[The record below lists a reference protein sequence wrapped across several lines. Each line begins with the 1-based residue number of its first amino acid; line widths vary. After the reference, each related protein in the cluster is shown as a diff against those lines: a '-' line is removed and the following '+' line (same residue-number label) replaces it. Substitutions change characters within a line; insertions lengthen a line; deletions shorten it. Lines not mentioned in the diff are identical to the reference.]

1 MRATAFFAAF
11 VSLAPITAFA
21 ARVTFTRVI
30 PPPHDLGMARRAA
43 VIYAIGDSQEITT
56 FVERFID
63 YASRATLRIDNAVE
77 NNQYLSAL
85 NDAALR
91 TLRHDHPADVYIGVN
106 AFSCSGTQRS
116 GEGSERDAY
125 GERVRRLRMWVD
137 AACDA
142 RLDVYAP
149 NGRKL
154 FAFRVHGEGM
164 SPRAVSLSEEERDVA
179 YEQAARYAAL
189 DAADAIT
196 PRIVRE
202 SIELDDTAPAFDEG
216 VALITANRLTEA
228 QKLWQSTL
236 RRERQSAALNFNLS
250 AVCEAL
256 GDTKSAEQYLR
267 AAVRLSPTEA
277 RYRFGLDSFLQ
288 RNATLRK

>member
-1 MRATAFFAAF
+1 MRNVF
-11 VSLAPITAFA
+11 VLLALALAPITAFA

-43 VIYAIGDSQEITT
+43 VIYAIGDSEKITT

-63 YASRATLRIDNAVE
+63 YAGRATLRIDNAVE
-77 NNQYLSAL
+77 NNQHLSAL
-85 NDAALR
+85 NDATLR
-91 TLRHDHPADVYIGVN
+91 TIPLEHPTDVYIGVN

-125 GERVRRLRMWVD
+125 GERVRRLHMWVD

-142 RLDVYAP
+142 RLDVYAS
-149 NGRKL
+149 NGRRL
-154 FAFRVHGEGM
+154 FTFRVHGEGT

-202 SIELDDTAPAFDEG
+202 SIELDDTAPAFDQG
-216 VALITANRLTEA
+216 VDLINANRLTEA
-228 QKLWQSTL
+228 RKLWQSTL
-236 RRERQSAALNFNLS
+236 RRERQSPALNFNLS

-256 GDTKSAEQYLR
+256 GDMKSAEEYLR

-288 RNATLRK
+288 RNATQRK

>member
-1 MRATAFFAAF
+1 MKKVTFVAAF

-30 PPPHDLGMARRAA
+30 PPPHDLGMAQRAA
-43 VIYAIGDSQEITT
+43 VIYAIGDSEKITT

-63 YASRATLRIDNAVE
+63 YAGRATLRIDNAVE
-77 NNQYLSAL
+77 NNRHLSAL
-85 NDAALR
+85 NDASLR
-91 TLRHDHPADVYIGVN
+91 TIRQEHPADVYIGVN

-116 GEGSERDAY
+116 AEGSERDAF
-125 GERVRRLRMWVD
+125 GERVRRLHMWVD

-142 RLDVYAP
+142 RLDVYAT

-154 FAFRVHGEGM
+154 FAFRVHGEGT
-164 SPRAVSLSEEERDVA
+164 SPRAVELSDEERDVA

-216 VALITANRLTEA
+216 VSLIYANRLTEA
-228 QKLWQSTL
+228 RKLWQATL
-236 RRERQSAALNFNLS
+236 RRQRQSAALNFNLS

-256 GDTKSAEQYLR
+256 GDMKSAEEYLR

-277 RYRFGLDSFLQ
+277 RYRYGLDSFLQ

>member
-1 MRATAFFAAF
+1 MRSVF
-11 VSLAPITAFA
+11 VFLALALAPITAFA

-43 VIYAIGDSQEITT
+43 VIYAIGDSEKITT

-63 YASRATLRIDNAVE
+63 YAGRATLRIDNAVE
-77 NNQYLSAL
+77 NNQHLSAL
-85 NDAALR
+85 NDATLR
-91 TLRHDHPADVYIGVN
+91 TIPLEHPADVYIGVN

-125 GERVRRLRMWVD
+125 GERVRRLHMWVD

-142 RLDVYAP
+142 RLDVYAS
-149 NGRKL
+149 NGRRL
-154 FAFRVHGEGM
+154 FTFRVHGEGT

-202 SIELDDTAPAFDEG
+202 SIELDDTAPAFDQG
-216 VALITANRLTEA
+216 VDLINANRLTEA
-228 QKLWQSTL
+228 RKLWQSTL
-236 RRERQSAALNFNLS
+236 RRERQSPALNFNLS

-256 GDTKSAEQYLR
+256 GDMKSAEEYLR

-288 RNATLRK
+288 RNATQRK

>member
-1 MRATAFFAAF
+1 MKQVTFVAAF

-21 ARVTFTRVI
+21 ARVSFTRVI
-30 PPPHDLGMARRAA
+30 PPPHDLGMAQRAA
-43 VIYAIGDSQEITT
+43 VIYAIGDSEKITT

-63 YASRATLRIDNAVE
+63 YAGRATLRIDNAVE
-77 NNQYLSAL
+77 NNRHLSAL
-85 NDAALR
+85 NDASLR
-91 TLRHDHPADVYIGVN
+91 TIRQEHPADVYIGVN

-116 GEGSERDAY
+116 GEGSERDAF
-125 GERVRRLRMWVD
+125 GERVRRLHMWVD

-142 RLDVYAP
+142 RLDVYAT

-154 FAFRVHGEGM
+154 FAFRVHGEGT
-164 SPRAVSLSEEERDVA
+164 SPRAVELSDEERDVA

-216 VALITANRLTEA
+216 VGLIYANRLTEA
-228 QKLWQSTL
+228 RKLWQATL
-236 RRERQSAALNFNLS
+236 RRQRQSAALNFNLS

-256 GDTKSAEQYLR
+256 GDMKSAEEYLR

-288 RNATLRK
+288 RNATQRK

>member
-1 MRATAFFAAF
+1 MKATVFFATFLA
-11 VSLAPITAFA
+11 LAPITAFA

-43 VIYAIGDSQEITT
+43 VIYAIGDSEKITT

-63 YASRATLRIDNAVE
+63 YGGRATLRIDNAVE
-77 NNQYLSAL
+77 NNQHLSAL
-85 NDAALR
+85 NDA
-91 TLRHDHPADVYIGVN
+91 TLRSIRLEHPADVYIGVN
-106 AFSCSGTQRS
+106 AFSCSGTQSS

-125 GERVRRLRMWVD
+125 GERVRRLHMWVD

-142 RLDVYAP
+142 RLDVYGS
-149 NGRKL
+149 NGRRL
-154 FAFRVHGEGM
+154 FTFRVHGEGT

-202 SIELDDTAPAFDEG
+202 SIELDDTAPAFDQG
-216 VALITANRLTEA
+216 AALINANRLTEA

-256 GDTKSAEQYLR
+256 GDMKSAEEYLR

-288 RNATLRK
+288 RNATQTK